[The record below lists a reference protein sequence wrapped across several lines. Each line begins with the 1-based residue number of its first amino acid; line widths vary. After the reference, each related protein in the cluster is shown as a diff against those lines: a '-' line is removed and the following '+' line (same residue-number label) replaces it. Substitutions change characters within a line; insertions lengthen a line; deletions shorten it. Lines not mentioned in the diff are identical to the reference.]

1 VNTPGFFAELRRRQV
16 FKVGAAYVVC
26 AWVAIQAVSIAFP
39 AFDAPPWALRVVI
52 LLALLGF
59 PAALVMAWVFEVTP
73 EGLRLDSKVSGTKRV
88 FATAGALA
96 ALALGWYF
104 LGQPAIRAP
113 SAAEATKAAA
123 AVPASTARME
133 RGVAV
138 LPFSNFS
145 PDPANAFFASGI
157 FDEVLTRVS
166 RIDGLKV
173 ISRTSMEKIASEK
186 LEVPQI
192 GYRLG
197 VSHVLE
203 GSVQRAGDRVRIN
216 VQLIEAAT
224 DRHVWAEDYDR
235 KLDDVFAI
243 QSEIALA
250 IANQL
255 KIELSPKQATT
266 LGERPTDNREA
277 HDLYLRALNES
288 RAWRGPAGFRDQV
301 ALLEPAVAKDPKF
314 LQARELLVEAYGR
327 MVWFDLDPDGGF
339 KAKAIAQLQAMEAQA
354 PDRPETREAR
364 ASYLY
369 TVERDYDAALALYQR
384 LASEYPNDN
393 LIWTHVAGCFK
404 RLGRYPEELVAA
416 QRARTIDPESSSPLV
431 ELMLAEEFN
440 GNHAQSIALGVEGAR
455 LFPGDQSIAMQL
467 AYEQF
472 LYGHDE
478 HALRSVSDEAILEQS
493 EYAEPVAIAR
503 FVAGDVDGAVAALE
517 PSKRNSSSTRLISIL
532 VKQADLYAMAGRA
545 ADASKLAAQA
555 LAVARKDFVARN
567 LEGDPAARRFA
578 WAAAA
583 AAQAGEAEQARRWR
597 EQANATPL
605 KALESR
611 LARDEALAV
620 CARNLG
626 ELEAAWS
633 LVERNAKDALRLE
646 QPGQA
651 ALRPY
656 FDAQFGKSAGYRAFL
671 TRSGGQSG

>member
-1 VNTPGFFAELRRRQV
+1 MNTPGFFSELRRRQV

-26 AWVAIQAVSIAFP
+26 AWIAIQAVSIAFP

-104 LGQPAIRAP
+104 FGQPAIRAP
-113 SAAEATKAAA
+113 SAVPPANAAA
-123 AVPASTARME
+123 EMKAPAARLE

-173 ISRTSMEKIASEK
+173 ISRTSMERIASDK

-192 GYRLG
+192 GQRLG

-216 VQLIEAAT
+216 VQLIDAAT

-255 KIELSPKQATT
+255 KIELSPKQEAT

-277 HDLYLRALNES
+277 HDLYLRALNAS
-288 RAWRGPAGFRDQV
+288 RTWRGPAGFRDQI

-327 MVWFDLDPDGGF
+327 MVWFDLDPDGAF
-339 KAKAIAQLQAMEAQA
+339 KAKANAQLKQMQAQA
-354 PDRPETREAR
+354 PDRLETRQAR
-364 ASYLY
+364 AHYLY
-369 TVERDYDAALALYQR
+369 TVEREYEAALALYQP
-384 LASEYPNDN
+384 LAQERPNDN
-393 LIWTHVAGCFK
+393 LIWTYIAGCFK
-404 RLGRYPEELVAA
+404 RLGRYPEQLVAA
-416 QRARTIDPESSSPLV
+416 RRARAIDPESSSPLV

-440 GNHAQSIALGVEGAR
+440 GMHAQSIALGEEGAR

-472 LYGHDE
+472 AYGHDE
-478 HALRSVSDEAILEQS
+478 KALRNVSDEAILEQS
-493 EYAEPVAIAR
+493 EYAEPVSIAR

-517 PSKRNSSSTRLISIL
+517 PSKRNASGTRLVDIL
-532 VKQADLYAMAGRA
+532 VTQSDLYAMAGRA
-545 ADASKLAAQA
+545 AEASKLASQA
-555 LAVARKDFVARN
+555 LATARKDFETRK
-567 LEGDPAARRFA
+567 LDGDPAARRFA
-578 WAAAA
+578 WASAA
-583 AAQAGEAEQARRWR
+583 AAQAGEAAQARRWR
-597 EQANATPL
+597 EQANAIPL
-605 KALESR
+605 KALESQ
-611 LARDEALAV
+611 LSRDEALAV
-620 CARNLG
+620 CARYLG

-633 LVERNAKDALRLE
+633 LLERHHKDSLRIF
-646 QPGQA
+646 QPGLP

-656 FDAQFGKSAGYRAFL
+656 FDAQFGKSPGYRAYL
-671 TRSGGQSG
+671 ARSGGKSG